1 MPSLPRSAA
10 RRAALI
16 RPRAA
21 VLALALAAC
30 FGGGFLPQAA
40 LAQGA
45 RVATV
50 DIPYEQFTLPNGL
63 RVIVHTDRKAP
74 IVAVNIWY
82 HVGSKD
88 EPAGRSGFAHL
99 FEHLMFQ
106 ASENHQGEFFAP
118 FKQIGVT
125 DQNGTTNNDRTNY
138 FQNVPTTALDTAL
151 WMESDRMGHF
161 LGAVDQAVLDEQR
174 GVVQNEKRQGENQ
187 PYGQAWDKLFS
198 ALYPPGHP
206 YHHSVIGSMNDLN
219 AAALEDVKTWF
230 RTWYGPNNAV
240 LVLAGDIDAA
250 TARDKVTQ
258 YFGHIPAGP
267 TMAQPP
273 VDVARRSR
281 ETRETMEDKVPQP
294 RVYRAWNVAETG
306 TVDLDRLQLLAQVLG
321 GSKSSRLDKRLLH
334 EDKLVDSISA
344 FAFGKQLGSNF
355 VIVANVKAGVDPA
368 KVEAIIDE
376 ELDRLVAEGPTAEEL
391 AQAKTVYRAG
401 FIRGIERIGG
411 FGGKADAL
419 AACAVYQQD
428 PGCFRSSL
436 ANIQRASVADV
447 RATAAKWLGT
457 GSHTL
462 VVKPGERTP
471 LVEAPAA
478 TPAPFVPPAPEA
490 RYSTVPASVDRSQGV
505 PITKVFPDLKFP
517 ELERAQ
523 LRNGTRVILARRH
536 DVPVVQMSYEFPG
549 GYTADQGRKLGTAN
563 FAMGMLD
570 EGAGELGSLAF
581 ANRAESLGA
590 NLGAGASLDGSNAY
604 LSALKEN
611 LDPSLALFADMLRR
625 PQFAP
630 AEIDRIKASWIA
642 GIAQEKAR
650 PNIAALR
657 VLPALLYGQ
666 GHAYAMPATG
676 TGTEASIA
684 ALTRD
689 DLVEFHRDWVRPEH
703 ATLVVVG
710 DTTLKQIM
718 PLLEKHFGDWRGQ
731 GAPPQTP
738 ALTPVALPD
747 KPRVFLID
755 QPGAVQANIFA
766 AQLVPS
772 TRDAGATVFDIANG
786 VIGGDFTSRLN
797 MNLREDKHWSYG
809 ARSGASGA
817 LGQRP
822 WLASAPVQ
830 IDKTAEAM
838 AEIRREIADFAS
850 GKVPPDA
857 EEVTR
862 IKAINTLS
870 LPGAY
875 ETAAS
880 VMSTIGGIVRYQRPD
895 DYVFRRKAEIEA
907 MTPAQVASAAR
918 ILDADALTWVV
929 VGDLKQIEQ
938 PVRKL
943 GFGEVIVLDADGKV
957 VADQAAAR

>member
-1 MPSLPRSAA
+1 MLSSPRT
-10 RRAALI
+10 ALA

-21 VLALALAAC
+21 LLALALTAAL
-30 FGGGFLPQAA
+30 GGGFLPEVA
-40 LAQGA
+40 LAQSA
-45 RVATV
+45 QATGV
-50 DIPYEQFTLPNGL
+50 DIPYEAFTLPNGL

-88 EPAGRSGFAHL
+88 EPGGRTGFAHL

-106 ASENHQGEFFAP
+106 SSENHQGEFFEP
-118 FKQIGVT
+118 FKRIGVT
-125 DQNGTTNNDRTNY
+125 DQNGTTNTDRTNY

-161 LGAVDQAVLDEQR
+161 LGAVDQAALDEQR

-187 PYGQAWDKLFS
+187 PYGQAWEKLFR
-198 ALYPPGHP
+198 ALYPAGHP

-250 TARDKVTQ
+250 TAREKVTK
-258 YFGHIPAGP
+258 YFGDIPAGP
-267 TMAQPP
+267 TTAQPR
-273 VDVARRSR
+273 VDVAKRT
-281 ETRETMEDKVPQP
+281 EATRETMEDKVPQA
-294 RVYRAWNVAETG
+294 RIHRAWNVAEVG
-306 TVDLDRLQLLAQVLG
+306 TEDLDHLQLFSQVLG
-321 GSKSSRLDKRLLH
+321 GSKSSRLDERLLH
-334 EDKLVDSISA
+334 GDKLVDSISA

-355 VIVANVKAGVDPA
+355 VIIASVKTGVDPA

-376 ELDRLVAEGPTAEEL
+376 ELERLIQQGPTAEEL
-391 AQAKTVYRAG
+391 AQAKTVLRAR
-401 FIRGIERIGG
+401 FIRGVERIGG

-419 AACAVYQQD
+419 AECAVYEQD

-436 ANIQRASVADV
+436 ANIRA
-447 RATAAKWLGT
+447 ATPAQVKAAGGKWLSK

-462 VVKPGERTP
+462 VISPGERTP
-471 LVEAPAA
+471 LAEEPAA
-478 TPAPFVPPAPEA
+478 TPTPFNPPAPDP
-490 RYSTVPASVDRSQGV
+490 RFTTVETDVDRSQGV
-505 PITKVFPDLKFP
+505 PMPAGFPDLKFP
-517 ELERAQ
+517 ELKRAT
-523 LRNGTRVILARRH
+523 LSNGTRVILAERH
-536 DVPVVQMSYEFPG
+536 DVPVVQMSYEFPTA
-549 GYTADQGRKLGTAN
+549 GYTADQGRKLGSAN
-563 FAMGMLD
+563 FTMGMLD

-590 NLGAGASLDGSNAY
+590 NFGAGSSLDGGNAY

-625 PQFAP
+625 PQFDQ

-650 PNIAALR
+650 PDIAALR
-657 VLPALLYGQ
+657 VLPPLLYGD
-666 GHAYAMPATG
+666 GHPYAMPATG
-676 TGTEASIA
+676 SGTEASIA
-684 ALTRD
+684 ALTRA
-689 DLVEFHRDWVRPEH
+689 DLVDFHRDRVRPEN
-703 ATLVVVG
+703 ATLIVVG
-710 DTTLKQIM
+710 DTTLKQIV
-718 PLLEKHFGDWRGQ
+718 PLLDKHFGDWSGE
-731 GAPPQTP
+731 GTPPAAPE
-738 ALTPVALPD
+738 LTRVALPD
-747 KPRVFLID
+747 RPRVFLID

-772 TRDAGATVFDIANG
+772 TKDAGATVFDIANG
-786 VIGGDFTSRLN
+786 VIGGDFTARLN

-838 AEIRREIADFAS
+838 AEMRREIADYAA
-850 GKVPPDA
+850 GKVPPQDA
-857 EEVTR
+857 EVAR
-862 IKAINTLS
+862 IKAINTL
-870 LPGAY
+870 
-875 ETAAS
+875 
-880 VMSTIGGIVRYQRPD
+880 
-895 DYVFRRKAEIEA
+895 
-907 MTPAQVASAAR
+907 
-918 ILDADALTWVV
+918 
-929 VGDLKQIEQ
+929 
-938 PVRKL
+938 
-943 GFGEVIVLDADGKV
+943 
-957 VADQAAAR
+957 